1 MVDVS
6 GGKLDIIYKAST
18 PGYPQAGPLVSTA
31 FENSTGKVYVY
42 TTYNNNPGGI
52 YIIEDSAGQ
61 TEPSA
66 NNGNLYVPETYQ
78 NFCIST
84 ICADSEGTLYYKN
97 DSGALIAVKS
107 TAKLPDPPKPTPT
120 PGDDDGYKPGW
131 PGGSILGRVQ
141 TPTYPLRPRLKCP
154 LPAAKKAYCL

>member
-1 MVDVS
+1 M
-6 GGKLDIIYKAST
+6 
-18 PGYPQAGPLVSTA
+18 
-31 FENSTGKVYVY
+31 Y

-131 PGGSILGRVQ
+131 PGGSILGPGSNSNVPTPPTAEMPVTGGEESILPIAMLIAGAVMLVALRRKKRV
-141 TPTYPLRPRLKCP
+141 
-154 LPAAKKAYCL
+154 